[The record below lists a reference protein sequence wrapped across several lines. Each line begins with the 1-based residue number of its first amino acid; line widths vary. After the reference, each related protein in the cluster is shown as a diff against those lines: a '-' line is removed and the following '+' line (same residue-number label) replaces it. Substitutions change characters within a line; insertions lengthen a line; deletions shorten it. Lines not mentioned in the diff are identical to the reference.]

1 MKRIKVIIQFILIIS
16 ILLIALNRT
25 DANGIIESNLRL
37 RILETTDLHAHML
50 GFNYKKNRPNLEYGL
65 ARTSTLIK
73 QAREEQMNSLLF
85 DVGDV
90 LVGSALGE
98 YVYRSNYLD
107 YHYFHPVFKAMNGL
121 QFDAATLGNHEFNH
135 GLDFLHK
142 SLRGANFPYV
152 NANIYIDDQN
162 QYDGDD
168 LNYYNPFMI
177 LDRNFIDTNGKKQ
190 KLKIG
195 VIGFLTPIAAEWD
208 KVYFQGKLK
217 IKNIQETAEHFV
229 PIMKKMGADI
239 IIALA
244 HVGFDPD
251 KGLKEK
257 EGNSVFDL
265 SKVKGINAIL
275 YGHSHL
281 IFPATEEYIGTG
293 INEETGT
300 INGVPAVQ
308 AGYWGNHLG
317 IIDLELIKMNG
328 KWLVMG
334 SHSMVKPVFKII
346 NGQII
351 PLVEEDELIV
361 REMKHTDL
369 EIQWFIQNSQ

>member
-25 DANGIIESNLRL
+25 DAKEIMESSLRL

-50 GFNYKKNRPNLEYGL
+50 GFDYKKNKPNLEFGL
-65 ARTSTLIK
+65 ARTASLIK
-73 QAREEQMNSLLF
+73 QAREEEINSLLF

-90 LVGSALGE
+90 LVGSALDE
-98 YVYRSNYLD
+98 YVYKTNYLD
-107 YHYFHPVFKAMNGL
+107 DHYFHPVFKAMNGL
-121 QFDAATLGNHEFNH
+121 NYDAATVGNHEFNH

-168 LNYYNPFMI
+168 LNYFNPFLI
-177 LDRNFIDTNGKKQ
+177 LDRNFIDTNGNKQ
-190 KLKIG
+190 KLKVG
-195 VIGFLTPIAAEWD
+195 VLGILTPIAAEWD
-208 KVYFQGKLK
+208 KKYFQGNLK

-229 PIMKKMGADI
+229 PIMKNMGADI

-244 HVGFDPD
+244 HVGLDPD

-257 EGNSVFDL
+257 EGNSVYFL
-265 SKVKGINAIL
+265 SKVVGIDAIL
-275 YGHSHL
+275 YGHTHL
-281 IFPATEEYIGTG
+281 IFPGKDLYSV
-293 INEETGT
+293 NDETGT

-328 KWLVMG
+328 KWFVNS
-334 SHSMVKPVFKII
+334 SHSMVKPVFQTI
-346 NGQII
+346 NGKTI
-351 PLVEEDELIV
+351 PLVEEDDQIV
-361 REMKHTDL
+361 RVMEPIHL
-369 EIQWFIQNSQ
+369 EIQRFIQNSK